1 VIDNKRIVG
10 ARITHESD
18 GTHTLTEEQMF
29 LENIRGNS
37 SGYAIETNGLSKSYD
52 RVKVVNDLNLRIPR
66 NSIVGFLGPNGAG
79 KTTTIKLLLGLIKP
93 SSGGG
98 VVFGHDI
105 IRDNMEIRRHI
116 GYLAQE
122 PRYYECMTARETL
135 MFKLRFYFSGPSSFL
150 KKRVEDTL
158 ELVGL
163 EDKADRPIKGFSGGE
178 KQRLGIGQ
186 AQVHHPDLIILD
198 EPAANL
204 DPMGRRD
211 VLDIMEGLRGH
222 STVFYSTHI
231 LDDVQRVSD
240 TVAIMNKGELLAMES
255 IDTLLEGGSNSYYL
269 KVRGDSTR
277 LAELVRAQPWVSG
290 LSIDRSGSTS
300 TLTIIVNNDEAAES
314 SLPHLVMADTNLKIT
329 EFGRKR
335 SELEDV
341 FMNIVEVSNYGG
353 K

>member
-1 VIDNKRIVG
+1 MIDEN
-10 ARITHESD
+10 ARNCHRSD
-18 GTHTLTEEQMF
+18 
-29 LENIRGNS
+29 
-37 SGYAIETNGLSKSYD
+37 YAIETCELSKSY
-52 RVKVVNDLNLRIPR
+52 RGVNVVDELNLRIPQ
-66 NSIVGFLGPNGAG
+66 NSIIGFLGPNGAG

-105 IRDNMEIRRHI
+105 LKDNLEIRRQI

-122 PRYYECMTARETL
+122 PRYYDYMTARETL
-135 MFKLRFYFSGPSSFL
+135 MFKLRFYFSGPRPL
-150 KKRVEDTL
+150 LEERVEDTL

-163 EDKADRPIKGFSGGE
+163 DDKVDRPIKGFSGGE

-186 AQVHHPDLIILD
+186 AQVHHPALIILD

-211 VLDIMEGLRGH
+211 VLNIMDGLRGH
-222 STVFYSTHI
+222 VTIFYSTHI

-240 TVAIMNKGELLAMES
+240 TVVIMNKGELLAMES
-255 IDTLLEGGSNSYYL
+255 IDALLDGSVGSYYL
-269 KVRGDSTR
+269 KVKGDSTR
-277 LAELVRAQPWVSG
+277 LGELVRAQPWVSG

-300 TLTIIVNNDEAAES
+300 TLTVIVNNDEVSEES
-314 SLPHLVMADTNLKIT
+314 LLRLAVADSGLRVT
-329 EFGRKR
+329 EYGRKR
-335 SELEDV
+335 CELEDA
-341 FMNIVEVSNYGG
+341 FMNLVELSNLGG

>member
-1 VIDNKRIVG
+1 MQ
-10 ARITHESD
+10 
-18 GTHTLTEEQMF
+18 TLTEEQMF
-29 LENIRGNS
+29 LENIEGNS
-37 SGYAIETNGLSKSYD
+37 SSYAIETHGLSKSYEGL
-52 RVKVVNDLNLRIPR
+52 KVVNGLNLRIPR
-66 NSIVGFLGPNGAG
+66 NSIIGFLGPNGAG
-79 KTTTIKLLLGLIKP
+79 KTTTIKLLLGLTKP

-105 IRDNMEIRRHI
+105 LRDNLEIRRHV

-122 PRYYECMTARETL
+122 PRYYDYMTARETL
-135 MFKLRFYFSGPSSFL
+135 IFKLRFYFSGPRPL
-150 KKRVEDTL
+150 LEKRVEDTL

-186 AQVHHPDLIILD
+186 AQVHHPALIILD

-211 VLDIMEGLRGH
+211 VLNVMEGLRGH
-222 STVFYSTHI
+222 ATIFYSTHI

-255 IDTLLEGGSNSYYL
+255 IAALLEGGVGSYYL
-269 KVRGDSTR
+269 KVKGDSTR
-277 LAELVRAQPWVSG
+277 LGELVRAQPWVSG

-300 TLTIIVNNDEAAES
+300 TLTVIVNNDEAVES
-314 SLPHLVMADTNLKIT
+314 SLLRLAVADTGLRIT
-329 EFGRKR
+329 EYGRKR
-335 SELEDV
+335 CELEDAL
-341 FMNIVEVSNYGG
+341 MNIVELSNHGG

>member
-1 VIDNKRIVG
+1 MQ
-10 ARITHESD
+10 
-18 GTHTLTEEQMF
+18 TLTEEQMF
-29 LENIRGNS
+29 LENIEGNS
-37 SGYAIETNGLSKSYD
+37 SSYAIETHGLSKSYEGL
-52 RVKVVNDLNLRIPR
+52 KVVNGLNLRIPR
-66 NSIVGFLGPNGAG
+66 NSIIGFLGPNGAG
-79 KTTTIKLLLGLIKP
+79 KTTTIKLLLGLTKP

-105 IRDNMEIRRHI
+105 LRDNLEIRRHV

-122 PRYYECMTARETL
+122 PRYYDYMTARETL
-135 MFKLRFYFSGPSSFL
+135 IFKLRFYFSGPRPL
-150 KKRVEDTL
+150 LEKRVEDTL

-186 AQVHHPDLIILD
+186 AQVHHPALIILD

-211 VLDIMEGLRGH
+211 VLNVMEGLRGH
-222 STVFYSTHI
+222 ATIFYSTHI

-255 IDTLLEGGSNSYYL
+255 IAALLEGGVGSYYL
-269 KVRGDSTR
+269 KVKGDSTR
-277 LAELVRAQPWVSG
+277 LGELVRAQPWVSG

-300 TLTIIVNNDEAAES
+300 TLTVIVNNDEAVES
-314 SLPHLVMADTNLKIT
+314 SLLRLAVADTGLRIT
-329 EFGRKR
+329 EYGRKR
-335 SELEDV
+335 CELEDA
-341 FMNIVEVSNYGG
+341 FMNIVELSNHGG